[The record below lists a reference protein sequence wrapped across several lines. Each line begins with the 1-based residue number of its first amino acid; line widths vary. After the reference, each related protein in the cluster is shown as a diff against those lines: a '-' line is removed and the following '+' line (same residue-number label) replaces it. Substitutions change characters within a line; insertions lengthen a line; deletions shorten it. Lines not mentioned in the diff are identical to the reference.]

1 MKLLMVDPAHYD
13 VRYAINPHMRGADG
27 SLKKV
32 DRARAREE
40 WEALRRTFERLGA
53 TVEVIEGSPDHPDMV
68 FAANHGLPFGREVI
82 LARMAHPDREGEVA
96 LFRSWYEGNGY
107 RIPE

>member
-40 WEALRRTFERLGA
+40 WEALRRTF
-53 TVEVIEGSPDHPDMV
+53 
-68 FAANHGLPFGREVI
+68 
-82 LARMAHPDREGEVA
+82 
-96 LFRSWYEGNGY
+96 
-107 RIPE
+107 